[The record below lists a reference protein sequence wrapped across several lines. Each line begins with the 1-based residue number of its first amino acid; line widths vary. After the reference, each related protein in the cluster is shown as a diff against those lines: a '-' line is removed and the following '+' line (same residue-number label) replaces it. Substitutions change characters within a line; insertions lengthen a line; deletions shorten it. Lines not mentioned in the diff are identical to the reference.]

1 MSQKLPI
8 VLKNDDT
15 LITALTTLNG
25 LFGRVAC
32 IINNNEEFIGLV
44 TEGDI
49 RRSLISG
56 FSLDVRLE
64 EIANINPL
72 ILNIDEY
79 NKLQNNETTEKL
91 SKKIN
96 QILKQNFEIPVIQ
109 KDNKIFKS
117 LEVNFF
123 KNITSK
129 SIENNSHIK
138 VLIIGGMGYIG
149 SRLTNLLLNKNFS
162 VKVVDNLLY
171 NQNFLSTFEEDANFE
186 FIQGD
191 ICDLNIQLEAVKDV
205 DAVVYLS
212 EIVGDPAC
220 KSFPEKSL
228 KTNYLALC
236 ALSTLCAHLKI
247 SRFIYTSSCSVY
259 GSTTDPSLTLTE
271 SSQVNPLSHYA
282 RMKLESEN
290 FLLNIKNSFFNPT
303 ILRLGTVFGYSY
315 RQRFDLVV
323 NKFVKDSYLFNRI
336 NIQGGKQYRPN
347 IHVDD
352 ISDAIVKILKSPLD
366 KINNC
371 IFNLSNG
378 SENKNIIELAE
389 EISSLINNT
398 KIIIDK
404 KISDNRNY
412 RVSSKKLQDSLGID
426 ARISI
431 KDGVIDLHKKLKNN
445 NFLDIDSP
453 KYSNVEFLLN

>member
-1 MSQKLPI
+1 MKQKLPI
-8 VLKNDDT
+8 ILKNNDS
-15 LITALTTLNG
+15 LITALKTLNG
-25 LFGRVAC
+25 LFGRVAY
-32 IINNNEEFIGLV
+32 IVDKNEKLIGLV

-56 FSLDVRLE
+56 FSIEESLE
-64 EIANINPL
+64 AIANVSPL
-72 ILNIDEY
+72 TLNIDEY
-79 NKLQNNETTEKL
+79 NKIQNNNINEKL
-91 SKKIN
+91 TKKIN

-109 KDNKIFKS
+109 NNIIFKS
-117 LEVNFF
+117 LEVSYF
-123 KNITSK
+123 KNIISK
-129 SIENNSHIK
+129 SFENNSHIK

-171 NQNFLSTFEEDANFE
+171 NQNFLSTFEEDQNFE

-191 ICDLNIQLEAVKDV
+191 ICDLNTQLEAVKDV

-290 FLLNIKNSFFNPT
+290 FLLNIKNNFFHPT

-323 NKFVKDSYLFNRI
+323 NKFVKDSFLFNRI
-336 NIQGGKQYRPN
+336 NIQGGKQFRPN

-352 ISDAIVKILKSPLD
+352 ISEAIVSILDLPLD
-366 KINNC
+366 KINNS

-389 EISSLINNT
+389 EISSVIKNT
-398 KIIIDK
+398 KIVIDN

-412 RVSSKKLQDSLGID
+412 RVSSKKIHDTLGIN
-426 ARISI
+426 ANTSI
-431 KDGVIDLHKKLKNN
+431 KDGVIDLYNKLKNN
-445 NFLDIDSP
+445 KFSDIDSP
-453 KYSNVEFLLN
+453 KYSNIEFLLN

>member
-1 MSQKLPI
+1 MIQKLPI
-8 VLKNDDT
+8 ILKNNDT

-32 IINNNEEFIGLV
+32 IVDKNDEFIGLV

-56 FSLDVRLE
+56 FSLDGLLE
-64 EIANINPL
+64 EIVNISPL
-72 ILNIDEY
+72 TLNMDEY
-79 NKLQNNETTEKL
+79 DKLQNNEISEKIYN
-91 SKKIN
+91 KIN

-109 KDNKIFKS
+109 SDKKIFKS

-129 SIENNSHIK
+129 GTENNSHIK

-171 NQNFLSTFEEDANFE
+171 NQNFLSTFEEDTNFE

-191 ICDLNIQLEAVKDV
+191 ICDLNTQLEAVKDV

-271 SSQVNPLSHYA
+271 GSQVNPLSHYA

-290 FLLNIKNSFFNPT
+290 FLLNIKNNFFHPT

-323 NKFVKDSYLFNRI
+323 NKFVKDSFLFNRI
-336 NIQGGKQYRPN
+336 NIQGGKQFRPN

-352 ISDAIVKILKSPLD
+352 ISEAIVSILDSPLD
-366 KINNC
+366 KINNS

-389 EISSLINNT
+389 EISSVIKNT
-398 KIIIDK
+398 KIIIDN

-412 RVSSKKLQDSLGID
+412 RVSSKKIHDTLGIH
-426 ARISI
+426 ANTSI
-431 KDGVIDLHKKLKNN
+431 KDGVVDLYNKLKNN
-445 NFLDIDSP
+445 KFSDIGSP
-453 KYSNVEFLLN
+453 KYSNIEFLLN

>member
-1 MSQKLPI
+1 MKQKLPI
-8 VLKNDDT
+8 ILKNNDS
-15 LITALTTLNG
+15 LITALKTLNG
-25 LFGRVAC
+25 LFGRVAY
-32 IINNNEEFIGLV
+32 IVDKNEKLIGLV

-56 FSLDVRLE
+56 FSIEESLE
-64 EIANINPL
+64 VIANVSPL
-72 ILNIDEY
+72 TINIDEY
-79 NKLQNNETTEKL
+79 NKIQNNDINEKL
-91 SKKIN
+91 TKKIN

-109 KDNKIFKS
+109 NNIIFKS
-117 LEVNFF
+117 LEVSYF
-123 KNITSK
+123 KNIISK
-129 SIENNSHIK
+129 SFENNSHIK

-171 NQNFLSTFEEDANFE
+171 NQNFLSTFEEDQNFE

-191 ICDLNIQLEAVKDV
+191 ICDLNTQLEAVKDV

-259 GSTTDPSLTLTE
+259 GSTTDPSLTLKE

-290 FLLNIKNSFFNPT
+290 FLLNIKNNFFHPT

-323 NKFVKDSYLFNRI
+323 NKFVKDSFLFNRI
-336 NIQGGKQYRPN
+336 NIQGGKQFRPN

-352 ISDAIVKILKSPLD
+352 ISEAIVSILDSPLD
-366 KINNC
+366 KINNS

-389 EISSLINNT
+389 EISSVIKNT
-398 KIIIDK
+398 KIIIDN

-412 RVSSKKLQDSLGID
+412 RVSSKKIHDTLGIH
-426 ARISI
+426 ANTSI
-431 KDGVIDLHKKLKNN
+431 KDGVIDLYNKLKNN
-445 NFLDIDSP
+445 KFSDIDSP
-453 KYSNVEFLLN
+453 KYSNIEFLLN

>member
-1 MSQKLPI
+1 MKQKLPI
-8 VLKNDDT
+8 ILKNNDS
-15 LITALTTLNG
+15 LITALKTLNG
-25 LFGRVAC
+25 LFGRVAY
-32 IINNNEEFIGLV
+32 IVDKNEKLIGLV

-56 FSLDVRLE
+56 FSIEESLE
-64 EIANINPL
+64 AIANVSPL
-72 ILNIDEY
+72 TLNIDEY
-79 NKLQNNETTEKL
+79 NKIQNNNINEKL
-91 SKKIN
+91 TKKIN

-109 KDNKIFKS
+109 NNIIFKS
-117 LEVNFF
+117 LEVSYF
-123 KNITSK
+123 KNIISK
-129 SIENNSHIK
+129 SFENNSHIK

-171 NQNFLSTFEEDANFE
+171 NQNFLSTFEEDQNFE

-191 ICDLNIQLEAVKDV
+191 ICDLNTQLEAVKDV

-290 FLLNIKNSFFNPT
+290 FLLNIKNNFFHPT

-323 NKFVKDSYLFNRI
+323 NKFVKDSFLFNRI
-336 NIQGGKQYRPN
+336 NIQGGKQFRPN

-352 ISDAIVKILKSPLD
+352 ISEAIVSILDSPLD
-366 KINNC
+366 KINNS

-389 EISSLINNT
+389 EISSVIKNT
-398 KIIIDK
+398 KIVIDN

-412 RVSSKKLQDSLGID
+412 RVSSKKIHDTLGIN
-426 ARISI
+426 ANTSI
-431 KDGVIDLHKKLKNN
+431 KDGVIDLYNKLKNN
-445 NFLDIDSP
+445 KFSDIDSP
-453 KYSNVEFLLN
+453 KYSNIEFLLN

>member
-1 MSQKLPI
+1 MKQKLPI
-8 VLKNDDT
+8 ILKNNDS
-15 LITALTTLNG
+15 LITALKTLNG
-25 LFGRVAC
+25 LFGRVAY
-32 IINNNEEFIGLV
+32 IVDKNEKLIGLV

-56 FSLDVRLE
+56 FSIEESLE
-64 EIANINPL
+64 AIANVSPL
-72 ILNIDEY
+72 TLNIDEY
-79 NKLQNNETTEKL
+79 NKIQNNDINEKL
-91 SKKIN
+91 TKKIN

-109 KDNKIFKS
+109 NNIIFKS
-117 LEVNFF
+117 LEVSYF
-123 KNITSK
+123 KNIISK
-129 SIENNSHIK
+129 SFENNSHIK

-171 NQNFLSTFEEDANFE
+171 NQNFLSTFEEDQNFE

-191 ICDLNIQLEAVKDV
+191 ICDLNTQLEAVKDV

-290 FLLNIKNSFFNPT
+290 FLLNIKNNFFHPT

-323 NKFVKDSYLFNRI
+323 NKFVKDSFLFNRI
-336 NIQGGKQYRPN
+336 NIQGGKQFRPN

-352 ISDAIVKILKSPLD
+352 ISEAIVSILDSPLD
-366 KINNC
+366 KINNS

-389 EISSLINNT
+389 EISSVIKNT
-398 KIIIDK
+398 KIVIDN

-412 RVSSKKLQDSLGID
+412 RVSSKKIHDTLGIN
-426 ARISI
+426 ANTSI
-431 KDGVIDLHKKLKNN
+431 KDGVVDLYNKLKNN
-445 NFLDIDSP
+445 KFSDIDSP
-453 KYSNVEFLLN
+453 KYSNIEFLLN

>member
-1 MSQKLPI
+1 MRIKKLFCIPSSYANGFMSLRDDSTLLILSNRSLSESTKDDFRFNPHYWDPWNISAKMSQKLPI

-56 FSLDVRLE
+56 FSFDVRLE

-79 NKLQNNETTEKL
+79 NKIQNNETTEKL

-123 KNITSK
+123 KNIASK
-129 SIENNSHIK
+129 GTENNSHIK

-191 ICDLNIQLEAVKDV
+191 ICDLNIQPEAVKDV

-290 FLLNIKNSFFNPT
+290 FLLNIKIVFL
-303 ILRLGTVFGYSY
+303 ILLY
-315 RQRFDLVV
+315 
-323 NKFVKDSYLFNRI
+323 
-336 NIQGGKQYRPN
+336 
-347 IHVDD
+347 
-352 ISDAIVKILKSPLD
+352 
-366 KINNC
+366 
-371 IFNLSNG
+371 
-378 SENKNIIELAE
+378 
-389 EISSLINNT
+389 
-398 KIIIDK
+398 
-404 KISDNRNY
+404 
-412 RVSSKKLQDSLGID
+412 
-426 ARISI
+426 
-431 KDGVIDLHKKLKNN
+431 
-445 NFLDIDSP
+445 
-453 KYSNVEFLLN
+453 

>member
-1 MSQKLPI
+1 MIQKLPI
-8 VLKNDDT
+8 ILKNNDT

-32 IINNNEEFIGLV
+32 IVDKNDEFIGLV

-56 FSLDVRLE
+56 FSLDGLLE
-64 EIANINPL
+64 EIVNISPL
-72 ILNIDEY
+72 TLNMDEY
-79 NKLQNNETTEKL
+79 DKLQNNEISEKIYN
-91 SKKIN
+91 KIN

-109 KDNKIFKS
+109 SDKKIFKS

-129 SIENNSHIK
+129 GTENNSHIK

-171 NQNFLSTFEEDANFE
+171 NQNFLSTFEEDTNFE

-191 ICDLNIQLEAVKDV
+191 ICDLNTQLEAVKDV

-290 FLLNIKNSFFNPT
+290 FLLNIKNNFFHPT

-323 NKFVKDSYLFNRI
+323 NKFVKDSFLFNRI
-336 NIQGGKQYRPN
+336 NIQGGKQFRPN

-352 ISDAIVKILKSPLD
+352 ISEAIVSILDSPLD
-366 KINNC
+366 KINNS

-389 EISSLINNT
+389 EISSVIKNT
-398 KIIIDK
+398 KIIIDN

-412 RVSSKKLQDSLGID
+412 RVSSKKIHDTLGIH
-426 ARISI
+426 ANTSI
-431 KDGVIDLHKKLKNN
+431 KDGVVDLYNKLKNN
-445 NFLDIDSP
+445 KFSDIGSP
-453 KYSNVEFLLN
+453 KYSNIEFLLN